1 MKNINLIYCNG
12 CSHSAGGG
20 LELDRK
26 LSDNITFIRDYY
38 KKKYNVWWD
47 TQKEVT
53 YSHRLAKLLGCD
65 VLNEAA
71 SGGGSGRVVRM
82 AYDFVQKNFKNKD
95 KIFLILELPSLGRLD
110 LFSKTLDDYIITNIQ
125 YNSHDYRDDSIIH
138 YYACRDYE
146 KQDDFYKIGAKNI
159 KLYLDNFHSRKFEYA
174 KVSREINTFLTYLK
188 YHNIKFIFTNG
199 EFNSSIPSEL
209 KSSNLINIR
218 LGNMVIQDFH
228 QFSVDTKSTIAE
240 EVDLL
245 TMDLHPGY
253 FSHIRFA
260 KLLEGYIKEKYDTF

>member
-1 MKNINLIYCNG
+1 MKNIDLIYCNG

-26 LSDNITFIRDYY
+26 LSDNLTYVRDYY
-38 KKKYNVWWD
+38 KQKYGVWWD
-47 TQKEVT
+47 TQSEVT
-53 YSHRLAKLLGCD
+53 YSHRLSKMIGCD
-65 VLNEAA
+65 VLNESA

-95 KIFLILELPSLGRLD
+95 KIFLILELPSSSRLD
-110 LFSKTLDDYIITNIQ
+110 MFSSRLDDYIITNLQ
-125 YNSHDYRDDSIIH
+125 YNTNDYNDNNIT
-138 YYACRDYE
+138 YYFACRDYSNKE
-146 KQDDFYKIGAKNI
+146 DFEKIGSIPMKM
-159 KLYLDNFHSRKFEYA
+159 YLNNFHTRKSEYL

-199 EFNSSIPSEL
+199 EFNPSIPSEL
-209 KSSNLINIR
+209 KLTNLIN
-218 LGNMVIQDFH
+218 LTFDNKVISDFH
-228 QFSVDTKSTIAE
+228 QFAVETKSTIAE
-240 EVDLL
+240 EVDLR

-260 KLLEGYIKEKYDTF
+260 ELLYGFIKENYHNF